1 MASLYAAAGRWAVA
15 ARSPYFIQLGAEPD
29 TAPLVWG
36 LDTLGRPVEG
46 IASVREPSIPL
57 LGQLVNAAAV
67 AVDPA
72 GDVYFAPLT
81 RDEIRKYGRGGQ
93 LRWTAR
99 RGLPARDSE
108 PGLLPGKGRSF
119 AARYAI
125 RSEEHTSELQS
136 RLHLVCRLLLEK
148 KKKSGIAPEEQR

>member
-1 MASLYAAAGRWAVA
+1 
-15 ARSPYFIQLGAEPD
+15 QLGAEPD

-57 LGQLVNAAAV
+57 LGQLVNAGAV

-99 RGLPARDSE
+99 RGLR
-108 PGLLPGKGRSF
+108 GRPSGS
-119 AARYAI
+119 
-125 RSEEHTSELQS
+125 RSPPPS
-136 RLHLVCRLLLEK
+136 RSPRR
-148 KKKSGIAPEEQR
+148 GATR

>member
-1 MASLYAAAGRWAVA
+1 MASLYAAAGRRAVA
-15 ARSPYFIQLGAEPD
+15 ARSPYFVQLGAEPD

-46 IASVREPSIPL
+46 IATVRVPRIPL
-57 LGQLVNAAAV
+57 LGQLVNAGAV
-67 AVDPA
+67 AVDAA

-93 LRWTAR
+93 LGWTTR
-99 RGLPARDSE
+99 RGRPGRDSE
-108 PGLLPGKGRSF
+108 PELPPGEGRSF

-125 RSEEHTSELQS
+125 GNGALTHGPGGR
-136 RLHLVCRLLLEK
+136 
-148 KKKSGIAPEEQR
+148 